1 MRPNS
6 ARNNAMNVKSRL
18 ILGGV
23 VSFVGLILVSIV
35 ALSIEKSTMLE
46 DRKLKTRH
54 LVESVHGVVTHF
66 QALQKAGTLNEEEA
80 QAAAMQ
86 AVKAMRYETK
96 EYFWLNDQAQPFPRM
111 LMHPTVPALE
121 GKVLDAPNFNSATSQ
136 QFGLDAPVQKT
147 DGKKNIFVAFTE
159 VASRSG
165 EGFVTYNWPKPKA
178 GGGTTTELYEK
189 LSFVKKIDGWN
200 WVVGTGIYIDDVE
213 VIFWQH
219 ATQFSMLVLLV
230 MLIIAAVIRWQVKS
244 ITEPLEALR
253 NMVTLVETTSDFS
266 RRITDISQDEVG
278 ETARAFNQL
287 MAAQQLAISEVN
299 NAVEALAAGNFDVAI
314 TADLKGD
321 LRTMKEAVNASAA
334 SVKTTM
340 DALAEVMNA
349 LYNGDFNQRMSSQVK
364 GDLRHLVDQAMQA
377 MQALLGDVANVMND
391 VASGDLTGR
400 ITADGRG
407 DLASLK
413 GNINQ
418 SLDALSAAMRAINSN
433 TRQVAAAANQTSQAI
448 SQISDGAQNQMH
460 GIAQL
465 ANAVKET
472 AASVTDVSRN
482 TETASSRSRE
492 SVDIVRS
499 GKAKM
504 ATMVEVVNGIAANS
518 EKINKIT
525 EVIESIANKTNL
537 LSLNAAIEAARAGEH
552 GKGFSV
558 VAEEVGKLAASS
570 AESTQEITVLVQQAV
585 AEARRA
591 VATVQDV
598 SADMERI
605 EAGATEADGMMQRI
619 SAALEEQ
626 SNAVQE
632 INANVSTLDRIAQS
646 NASASEEITAT
657 VIELSKIADG
667 TRREVE
673 QFKI

>member
-1 MRPNS
+1 
-6 ARNNAMNVKSRL
+6 
-18 ILGGV
+18 
-23 VSFVGLILVSIV
+23 
-35 ALSIEKSTMLE
+35 MLD
-46 DRKLKTRH
+46 DRKVKTRH
-54 LVESVHGVVTHF
+54 LVESAHSVVMHY
-66 QALQKAGTLNEEEA
+66 QNLQKSGSLSEEEA
-80 QAAAMQ
+80 KAAAMQ
-86 AVKAMRYETK
+86 TVKALRYEGK
-96 EYFWLNDQAQPFPRM
+96 EYFWINDQTQPVPVM
-111 LMHPTVPALE
+111 VMHPTVPALD
-121 GKVLDAPNFNSATSQ
+121 GKVLDSTKFNSATSQ
-136 QFGLDAPVQKT
+136 QFGLDAPAQLT
-147 DGKKNIFVAFTE
+147 DGKKNIFVAFSE
-159 VASRSG
+159 VATQSG
-165 EGFVTYNWPKPKA
+165 SGFVNYNWPKPIA
-178 GGGTTTELYEK
+178 GGGTTTELFEK
-189 LSFVKKIDGWN
+189 LSYVQKIEGWN
-200 WVVGTGIYIDDVE
+200 WVIGSGIYIDDLE
-213 VIFWQH
+213 AIFWQR
-219 ATQFSMLVLLV
+219 ATQFSLMVALV
-230 MLIIAAVIRWQVKS
+230 MALLALVIYRQVKS
-244 ITEPLEALR
+244 ITQPLEALR
-253 NMVTLVETTSDFS
+253 NMVTLVENTSDFS
-266 RRITDISQDEVG
+266 RRIDDTSNDEVG
-278 ETARAFNQL
+278 QTARAFNQL
-287 MAAQQLAISEVN
+287 MAAQQLAIAEVN
-299 NAVEALAAGNFDVAI
+299 KVVEALAAGHFDVAI

-340 DALAEVMNA
+340 DALADVMKA
-349 LYNGDFNQRMSSQVK
+349 LYNGDFNQRMSTHVQ
-364 GDLRHLVDQAMQA
+364 GDLRRSVDQAMQA
-377 MQALLGDVANVMND
+377 MQALLGDVAHVMND
-391 VASGDLTGR
+391 VAAGDLTGR

-413 GNINQ
+413 ANINQ
-418 SLDALSAAMRAINSN
+418 SLDALCAAMRAINSN

-482 TETASSRSRE
+482 TDTASSRSRE

-525 EVIESIANKTNL
+525 EVIEGIANKTNL

-619 SAALEEQ
+619 SAALEQQ

>member
-1 MRPNS
+1 
-6 ARNNAMNVKSRL
+6 MNVKSRL
-18 ILGGV
+18 IMGGV
-23 VSFVGLILVSIV
+23 CSLVGLVLVSVV
-35 ALSIEKSTMLE
+35 ALYIEKSTLLE
-46 DRKLKTRH
+46 DRKIKTRH
-54 LVESVHGVVTHF
+54 LVETVHAVVNHF
-66 QALQKAGTLNEEEA
+66 QAQQKAGTMSESDA
-80 QAAAMQ
+80 QAAAMG
-86 AVKAMRYETK
+86 ALKALRYETK
-96 EYFWLNDQAQPFPRM
+96 EYFWINDQTQPVPRM
-111 LMHPTVPALE
+111 LMHPTVPALD

-136 QFGLDAPVQKT
+136 QFGVDAPVEKT
-147 DGKKNIFVAFTE
+147 DGKKNIFVAFNE
-159 VASRSG
+159 VASRAG
-165 EGFVTYNWPKPKA
+165 QGFVTYNWPKPKA
-178 GGGTTTELYEK
+178 EGGTTTELYEK
-189 LSFVKKIDGWN
+189 LSYVKKVDGWN

-219 ATQFSMLVLLV
+219 ATQFSILVLLV
-230 MLIIAAVIRWQVKS
+230 MLVIGAVIQWQIKS
-244 ITEPLEALR
+244 IIKPLQALR
-253 NMVTLVETTSDFS
+253 NMVTAVETSSDFS
-266 RRITDISQDEVG
+266 RRIKDISDDEVG
-278 ETARAFNQL
+278 QTARAFNQL
-287 MAAQQLAISEVN
+287 MSAQQLAIVEVN
-299 NAVEALAAGNFDVAI
+299 KAVEALAAGNFDVEI
-314 TADLKGD
+314 TAGLQGD
-321 LRTMKEAVNASAA
+321 LRTMKDAVNASAQ
-334 SVKTTM
+334 SVRATM
-340 DALAEVMNA
+340 AALAEVMSA
-349 LYNGDFNQRMSSQVK
+349 LYNGDFSQRMSSQVK
-364 GDLRHLVDQAMQA
+364 GDLRGQVDQAMEA
-377 MQALLGDVANVMND
+377 MQALLGDVARVMND
-391 VASGDLTGR
+391 VAAGDLTGR

-407 DLASLK
+407 ELARLK
-413 GNINQ
+413 ANINQ
-418 SLDALSAAMRAINSN
+418 SLDALTETMRNVHSN

-482 TETASSRSRE
+482 TEAASSGSRE
-492 SVDIVRS
+492 SVAIVRN

-525 EVIESIANKTNL
+525 EVIEGIANKTNL

-570 AESTQEITVLVQQAV
+570 AESTQEIALLVQQAV

-591 VATVQDV
+591 VATVQEV

-632 INANVSTLDRIAQS
+632 INANVSTLNRIAQS

-657 VIELSKIADG
+657 VIELSKIADS
-667 TRREVE
+667 TRREVD

>member
-1 MRPNS
+1 
-6 ARNNAMNVKSRL
+6 MNVKSRL

-23 VSFVGLILVSIV
+23 CSLVGLVLVSVV
-35 ALSIEKSTMLE
+35 ALYLEKSTLLD
-46 DRKLKTRH
+46 DRKIKTRH
-54 LVESVHGVVTHF
+54 LVETVHGVVNHF
-66 QALQKAGTLNEEEA
+66 QSLQKAGTLSESEA
-80 QAAAMQ
+80 QSAAMG
-86 AVKAMRYETK
+86 ALKALRYETK
-96 EYFWLNDQAQPFPRM
+96 EYFWINDQTQPVPRM
-111 LMHPTVPALE
+111 LMHPTVPALD

-136 QFGLDAPVQKT
+136 QFGVDAPIEKT
-147 DGKKNIFVAFTE
+147 DGKKNIFVAFNE
-159 VASRSG
+159 VASRAG
-165 EGFVTYNWPKPKA
+165 QGYVTYNWPKPKA
-178 GGGTTTELYEK
+178 EGGTTTELYEK
-189 LSFVKKIDGWN
+189 LSYVKKVDGWN
-200 WVVGTGIYIDDVE
+200 WVIGTGIYIDDVE

-219 ATQFSMLVLLV
+219 ASQFSVLVLMVMLV
-230 MLIIAAVIRWQVKS
+230 IGGVIQWQIKS
-244 ITEPLEALR
+244 ITKPLQALR
-253 NMVTLVETTSDFS
+253 NMVTSVETSSDFS
-266 RRITDISQDEVG
+266 RRIKDLADDEVG
-278 ETARAFNQL
+278 QTARAFNQL
-287 MAAQQLAISEVN
+287 MSVQQLAIVEVN
-299 NAVEALAAGNFDVAI
+299 KAVEALAAGNFDVEI
-314 TADLKGD
+314 KADLQGD
-321 LRTMKEAVNASAA
+321 LRTMKDAVNASAV
-334 SVKTTM
+334 SVRATM
-340 DALAEVMNA
+340 SALAEVMSA
-349 LYNGDFNQRMSSQVK
+349 LHNGDFSQRMSSQVK
-364 GDLRHLVDQAMQA
+364 GELRGQVDQAMEA
-377 MQALLGDVANVMND
+377 MQTLLGDVARVMND

-400 ITADGRG
+400 ITAEGRG
-407 DLASLK
+407 ELASLK
-413 GNINQ
+413 ANVNQ
-418 SLDALSAAMRAINSN
+418 SLDALTETMRNVHSN

-482 TETASSRSRE
+482 TEAASSGSRE
-492 SVDIVRS
+492 SVAIVRN

-570 AESTQEITVLVQQAV
+570 AESTQEITLLVQQAV

-591 VATVQDV
+591 VATVQEV

-619 SAALEEQ
+619 SAALEQQ

-632 INANVSTLDRIAQS
+632 INANVSTLNRIAQS

-657 VIELSKIADG
+657 VIELSKIADS
-667 TRREVE
+667 TRREVD